1 MPINN
6 DWVNNKNKNKKV
18 NMNFDNDESSKG
30 IYIIFILGI
39 VATYFLYGYIEDI
52 KVKEQEQIR
61 SEINAYNQSVKEHN
75 QKVLEQRQKEKL
87 ANQNNYNNSNTKD
100 FKITTQY
107 NQNNYSNITNMSMI
121 TNNLNK
127 VKSNINDNNYKIEIS
142 GRISSYGNMI
152 YKIYRTNGNANI
164 YDSKF
169 TEVME
174 ELKKYTFKVSNNDL
188 DFNITIHNNSYNLN

>member
-174 ELKKYTFKVSNNDL
+174 ELKKYTFKVNNNDL

>member
-1 MPINN
+1 MPIKN
-6 DWVNNKNKNKKV
+6 DQVNDKKKKV
-18 NMNFDNDESSKG
+18 NINFDNNESSKG

-39 VATYFLYGYIEDI
+39 VATYFLYGYIEDM

-61 SEINAYNQSVKEHN
+61 NEINAYNQSVKEHN
-75 QKVLEQRQKEKL
+75 QKVLEQKQKEKL
-87 ANQNNYNNSNTKD
+87 VNQNNYYNTKN
-100 FKITTQY
+100 FKIKSQY
-107 NQNNYSNITNMSMI
+107 REKNYNDAYNMTMI
-121 TNNLNK
+121 INNLDQ

>member
-6 DWVNNKNKNKKV
+6 DWVNNKKKKV

-39 VATYFLYGYIEDI
+39 VATYFLYGYIQEI
-52 KVKEQEQIR
+52 KVKEQEQIKN
-61 SEINAYNQSVKEHN
+61 EINAYNQSVREYN

-87 ANQNNYNNSNTKD
+87 ANQNNYYNTKN
-100 FKITTQY
+100 FKIKSQY
-107 NQNNYSNITNMSMI
+107 REKNYNDVYNMTMI
-121 TNNLNK
+121 INNLDQ

-174 ELKKYTFKVSNNDL
+174 ELKKYTFKVSNDDL

>member
-6 DWVNNKNKNKKV
+6 DWVNNKNKKV

-39 VATYFLYGYIEDI
+39 VATYFLYGYIEDM

-61 SEINAYNQSVKEHN
+61 SEINAYNQSVREHN
-75 QKVLEQRQKEKL
+75 QKVLEQREKEKL
-87 ANQNNYNNSNTKD
+87 TNQNNYNNSNTKD

-107 NQNNYSNITNMSMI
+107 SQSNYSNITNMSMI

-174 ELKKYTFKVSNNDL
+174 ELKKYTFKVSNKDL

>member
-6 DWVNNKNKNKKV
+6 DWTKNKKKNINV
-18 NMNFDNDESSKG
+18 NFEDYNNSNSSKG

-39 VATYFLYGYIEDI
+39 VATYFLYGYIQEI
-52 KVKEQEQIR
+52 KVKEQEQIKN
-61 SEINAYNQSVKEHN
+61 EINTYNQSVREYN

-87 ANQNNYNNSNTKD
+87 ANQNNYYNTKN
-100 FKITTQY
+100 FKIKSQY
-107 NQNNYSNITNMSMI
+107 REKNYNDAYNMTMI
-121 TNNLNK
+121 INNLDQ

-174 ELKKYTFKVSNNDL
+174 ELKKYTFKVSNDDL